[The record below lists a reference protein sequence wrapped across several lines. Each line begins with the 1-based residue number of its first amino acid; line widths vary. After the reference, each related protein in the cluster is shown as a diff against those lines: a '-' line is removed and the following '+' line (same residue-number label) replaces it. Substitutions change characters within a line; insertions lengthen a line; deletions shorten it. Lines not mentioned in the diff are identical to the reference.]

1 MDEDYAFKIILVGN
15 TGTGKTSILYS
26 FINERIDP
34 MSISPT
40 IGIDFGTKKIHM
52 ENKMIKLNIWD
63 TAGLEKY
70 SSITRSY
77 FRNIAAAIIVF
88 DLTNYTSFLNVYNWY
103 SEIKANCLNRDVQ
116 FLLVGN
122 KSDKEN
128 RIMVTDKEIEETAY
142 KLNIDFVRTSVIS
155 NHNINFIF
163 EKIALKVLN
172 NCKNINNLQLLR
184 YNEKNKNNYTEKC
197 GIRYNYKTIDSLE
210 FNDKNTENDN
220 DSDTSEKKCGSC
232 SIM

>member
-1 MDEDYAFKIILVGN
+1 
-15 TGTGKTSILYS
+15 
-26 FINERIDP
+26 
-34 MSISPT
+34 
-40 IGIDFGTKKIHM
+40 M

-220 DSDTSEKKCGSC
+220 ESDNSEKKCGSC